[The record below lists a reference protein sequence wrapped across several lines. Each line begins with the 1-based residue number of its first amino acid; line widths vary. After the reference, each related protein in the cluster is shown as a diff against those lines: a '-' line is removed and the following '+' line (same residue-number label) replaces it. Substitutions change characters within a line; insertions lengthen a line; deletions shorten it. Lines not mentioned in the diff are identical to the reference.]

1 MTVTRF
7 VIENK
12 VLLENGK
19 EYGDTGTYDQIKGTV
34 HFEVDP
40 MSESNERIVDIEL
53 APRNSDG
60 KVEFSADFVM
70 LTPSDSD
77 KGNGT
82 MFLDVVNRGNK
93 TVLYGFNSADR
104 PPDPSSPIESGN
116 GFLMREGYT
125 VMFCGWQADVP
136 DIPGLIG
143 FSVPEAYLNGEQ
155 LSGKVMNQYQ
165 ANVDTSVFPLADR
178 YHLKNSAANETEL
191 EAELMV
197 QDQPNGTPQPIER
210 EKWSLVRVE
219 DSEIEPDASHVHL
232 QGGFELGRIYK
243 LVYTAKGSRLV
254 GLGFAAV
261 RDICSFF
268 KYATEED
275 GNFLEGD
282 IHHAIS
288 YGVSQTGRFLRQYI
302 HTGMNLDESSR
313 PAMDGIIAHVGGG
326 MRGEFN
332 LRFGQPSKDVCYII
346 PELFPFTDTK
356 QKDGVTG
363 KEGGLLDRMIDQENV
378 PKIMFTNSSA
388 EYWRGDAALI
398 HTNIDDISDAPE
410 HNNVRRYHFSGT
422 QHGSGKYPL
431 ETVRDSDSVRGNL
444 PFNGVNYTPILRGC
458 LSNMNDWVKGKKEP
472 PPSNHPRQ
480 DDGSAIETKN
490 VIGKFSKVPG
500 IRLPDRVL
508 NPMRLDYGNEQH
520 LGRTIKL
527 PPDQGETYPA
537 FVSDVD
543 ETLNEIA
550 GIRLPD
556 VSVPVTTNTG
566 WNTRHRLIGNEGL
579 LIGITGG
586 LAGWTVPLP
595 ATDAEKEEKKDPRPS
610 IESLYDSKDTYMR
623 KVRESARKLIDERYI
638 LEEDFEGI
646 VYVCEQKYD
655 EYSAGK

>member
-1 MTVTRF
+1 MTVSRF
-7 VIENK
+7 VIENRA
-12 VLLENGK
+12 LLENGK
-19 EYGDTGTYDQIKGTV
+19 EYGDIGTYDQLIGKV

-40 MSESNERIVDIEL
+40 FSEANVRIVDIQL
-53 APRNSDG
+53 APRNING
-60 KVEFSADFVM
+60 KVEFSADFLI
-70 LTPSDSD
+70 LTPSDPI

-82 MFLDVVNRGNK
+82 MLLDVVNRGNK
-93 TVLYGFNSADR
+93 TVLAGFNSADR
-104 PPDPSSPIESGN
+104 PLDPSSPIDSGN
-116 GFLMREGYT
+116 GFLMKEGYT

-143 FSVPEAYLNGEQ
+143 LSVPEAYLNGEQ
-155 LSGKVMNQYQ
+155 LTGKIMNQYQ
-165 ANVDTSVFPLADR
+165 ANIDTSVFPLADR
-178 YHLKNSAANETEL
+178 YHLKNSAADEAEL

-197 QDQPNGTPQPIER
+197 QDQPNGTPRIIDR

-219 DSEIEPDASHVHL
+219 DSEVEPDASHVHL

-243 LVYTAKGSRLV
+243 LVYTAKGSRIV

-261 RDICSFF
+261 RDICSFI
-268 KYATEED
+268 KYASEED
-275 GNFLEGD
+275 GNLLEGNID
-282 IHHAIS
+282 HAIS

-313 PAMDGIIAHVGGG
+313 PSMDGIIAHVGGG

-332 LRFGQPSKDVCYII
+332 LRFGQPSKDVCYIM
-346 PELFPFTDTK
+346 PELFPFTDTR
-356 QKDGVTG
+356 QKDSIAG
-363 KEGGLLDRMIDQENV
+363 KQGGLLDRMIDQENV

-398 HTNIDDISDAPE
+398 HTNIDDNSDALE
-410 HNNVRRYHFSGT
+410 HKNVRRYHFSGT

-444 PFNGVNYTPILRGC
+444 PFNGVNYTPILRGG
-458 LSNMNDWVKGKKEP
+458 LSSMNDWVKGKNEP
-472 PPSNHPRQ
+472 PPSSHPRQ
-480 DDGSAIETKN
+480 DDGSAVETKDL
-490 VIGKFSKVPG
+490 IGKFAGIPG

-566 WNTRHRLIGNEGL
+566 WNTRHPLIGNEGL
-579 LIGITGG
+579 FIGITGG

-595 ATDAEKEEKKDPRPS
+595 PTDIEKEEKGDPRPS
-610 IESLYDSKDTYMR
+610 IESLYDSKESYIR
-623 KVRESARKLIDERYI
+623 KVREATRTLIEERYI
-638 LEEDFEGI
+638 LEEDFENI
-646 VYVCEQKYD
+646 VHVCEQKYD
-655 EYSAGK
+655 EYSASK